1 MIYLPINCN
10 LSTAGHK
17 LQGKTLDSLVVNSW
31 AYNMPHWIYVVL
43 SRVRSLNSLVI
54 NEKLDESRDY
64 KANQKVLEWERKTRQ
79 NVERKTFEDRGK
91 KDFEQYLIE
100 EKSTTLS
107 SLSDSEEFLSY
118 CEEIKYNLNPNKC
131 SCEELGKKF
140 KISPVI
146 ITQEEEVSDHQQNL
160 KDEQHDESNLS
171 SDIKLP
177 TPMNMTTQETMQD
190 IANISNDVKYVVNV
204 NGKYFKFIDVPG
216 DGDCYFHCCLKQPY
230 VSDKFDS
237 VREIRSSLQLNV
249 QHLYNSDPILKRLF
263 EFEKKDYKIWCR
275 EVIVMGTW
283 AGLFEQ
289 LIFSYFM
296 KINLVVVGNYL
307 NGFISS
313 DMQNI
318 SVIN

>member
-1 MIYLPINCN
+1 M
-10 LSTAGHK
+10 
-17 LQGKTLDSLVVNSW
+17 
-31 AYNMPHWIYVVL
+31 
-43 SRVRSLNSLVI
+43 
-54 NEKLDESRDY
+54 
-64 KANQKVLEWERKTRQ
+64 
-79 NVERKTFEDRGK
+79 
-91 KDFEQYLIE
+91 
-100 EKSTTLS
+100 
-107 SLSDSEEFLSY
+107 
-118 CEEIKYNLNPNKC
+118 NPNKC

-146 ITQEEEVSDHQQNL
+146 ISQEEELSDHQQNL

-216 DGDCYFHCCLKQPY
+216 DGDCYFHCCLKNPY

-263 EFEKKDYKIWCR
+263 EFEKKIIKY
-275 EVIVMGTW
+275 G
-283 AGLFEQ
+283 AG
-289 LIFSYFM
+289 
-296 KINLVVVGNYL
+296 K
-307 NGFISS
+307 
-313 DMQNI
+313 
-318 SVIN
+318 